1 LTNSNIYGSN
11 QSGVSHGVSQKPHSK
26 PLILKVSFWSKIGTV
41 NRTRVMHLL
50 DFPHV
55 FLPWIAAGITFIA
68 VFLYKFLQFALGWP
82 WESWEQALFDLAG
95 MLGLSVLAFLIAQVF
110 QRSIQERR
118 QIREQLE
125 TQVRMAEQA
134 NQRLAAVFR
143 LRKQFIEASE
153 ENEIIDWL
161 LRLSV
166 EAAGGRGGSFVPLD
180 EHGQPLAAYGYGDAP
195 PPVTEAW
202 VEYLASPAVR
212 DRCKVCENYNHLS
225 TSCPLLKGPFAD
237 AVGIYCLPVRR
248 GEREFGVL
256 NLYLVDADKLGIETR
271 MFLQS
276 LVDETAVGLEGVWLR
291 KRELSAL
298 RQLQSVR
305 QKSDLTSLLSGL
317 LENVQTTLEADFAF
331 LVVRSSGESDLLSV
345 VDASKGYQEKTYCGE
360 FPTQARAFVDGIVQ
374 GVIESGEPVN
384 LSSNTVDSSV
394 QPGVRAVLAVPLLS
408 VDQSPLGALL
418 VGNRRAKNFHQRQLT
433 LMLTVAGQIS
443 LVVQN
448 TRQLSELQY
457 KTMMEERTRLAR
469 EIHDGL
475 AQTLGFL
482 KLQTAQMLGYLERG
496 DVGKLKQSIQTYYET
511 LSVAYEDARYAIDGL
526 RISPAGNR
534 LNTWIEQ
541 TLNEFL
547 DNPGMSQLDASL
559 ECMEVNSEILSEV
572 QAQLIRILQEA
583 LSNVRKHAAA
593 RHVWISCYEQER
605 DLVMEIRDDGCG
617 FSPDDVPG
625 HSQHGL
631 RGMRERAELI
641 RADFQ
646 VVSRPQEGTTIRV
659 CLPMRIGE
667 TI

>member
-1 LTNSNIYGSN
+1 LALRDSATAF
-11 QSGVSHGVSQKPHSK
+11 HKDR
-26 PLILKVSFWSKIGTV
+26 LILKLSFWSKIGTV
-41 NRTRVMHLL
+41 NRAKENHPQY
-50 DFPHV
+50 FPSWL
-55 FLPWIAAGITFIA
+55 LPWVAAGITLTV
-68 VFLYKFLQFALGWP
+68 VFLYKFLQFVFGW
-82 WESWEQALFDLAG
+82 SWDSWGEVLLDLAG
-95 MLGLSVLAFLIAQVF
+95 MLGLAVVAFLITRTF
-110 QRSIQERR
+110 QRNSQERR
-118 QIREQLE
+118 QTRDLLE
-125 TQVRMAEQA
+125 TQIRVAEEA

-143 LRKQFIEASE
+143 LRKQFIEAIDE
-153 ENEIIDWL
+153 KEIIDWL
-161 LRLSV
+161 LRLTV
-166 EAAGGRGGSFVPLD
+166 EVAGGSGGSFVPLD
-180 EHGQPLAAYGYGDAP
+180 EHGQPLASHGYGDAP

-225 TSCPLLKGPFAD
+225 TSCPLLKGPF
-237 AVGIYCLPVRR
+237 VESMGIYCLPVRR

-256 NLYLVDADKLGIETR
+256 NLYLADADKLDVETR
-271 MFLQS
+271 IFLQS

-291 KRELSAL
+291 RRELSAL

-305 QKSDLTSLLSGL
+305 QKSDLTDLLSGL
-317 LENVQTTLEADFAF
+317 LENVQQTLEADFAF
-331 LVVRSSGESDLLSV
+331 LVVRNTGASELLTGTS
-345 VDASKGYQEKTYCGE
+345 ASLSYDEKASCGE
-360 FPTQARAFVDGIVQ
+360 FPTEARAFVDGIVQ
-374 GVIESGEPVN
+374 GVIEAGEPAN
-384 LSSNTVDSSV
+384 LSSNTADSSFR
-394 QPGVRAVLAVPLLS
+394 PGVKAILAVPLLA
-408 VDQSPLGALL
+408 VDQSPFGALL

-433 LMLTVAGQIS
+433 LLLTVAGQIS

-448 TRQLSELQY
+448 TQQLSELQY

-482 KLQTAQMLGYLERG
+482 KLQTAQMLGYLDRG
-496 DVGKLKQSIQTYYET
+496 DLEKLKQSIQTYYET
-511 LSVAYEDARYAIDGL
+511 LSTAYEDARYAIDGL

-541 TLNEFL
+541 TLHEFL

-583 LSNVRKHAAA
+583 LSNVRKHSGA
-593 RHVWISCYEQER
+593 RHVWVSCYEQDR
-605 DLVMEIRDDGCG
+605 DLVMEIRDDGRG

-641 RADFQ
+641 GADFQ
-646 VVSRPQEGTTIRV
+646 VISRPQQGTAIRIS
-659 CLPMRIGE
+659 LPMRVGV

>member
-1 LTNSNIYGSN
+1 M
-11 QSGVSHGVSQKPHSK
+11 
-26 PLILKVSFWSKIGTV
+26 
-41 NRTRVMHLL
+41 NRARVIRPP
-50 DFPHV
+50 DFPSWL
-55 FLPWIAAGITFIA
+55 LPWVVAAITFII
-68 VFLYKFLQFALGWP
+68 VSLYKILQFVLGW
-82 WESWEQALFDLAG
+82 SWRSWGEALFDLAG
-95 MLGLSVLAFLIAQVF
+95 ILGLAIGAYTIALIY
-110 QRSIQERR
+110 QRINQERER
-118 QIREQLE
+118 TREIME
-125 TQVRMAEQA
+125 TQVRLAEGA

-143 LRKQFIEASE
+143 LRKQFLDASDE
-153 ENEIIDWL
+153 SEIIDWL
-161 LRLSV
+161 LRLAV
-166 EAAGGRGGSFVPLD
+166 EAAGGSGVSFVPLD
-180 EHGQPLAAYGYGDAP
+180 EHGQPLAAHGFGDAP
-195 PPVTEAW
+195 PPITEAW

-225 TSCPLLKGPFAD
+225 TSCPLLKGPFSESI
-237 AVGIYCLPVRR
+237 GIFCLPVRR

-256 NLYLVDADKLGIETR
+256 NLYLPDAEKLDQETR
-271 MFLQS
+271 IFLQS

-291 KRELSAL
+291 RRELSAL

-305 QKSDLTSLLSGL
+305 QKSDLTALLSGL
-317 LENVQTTLEADFAF
+317 LENVQQTLEADFAF
-331 LVVRSSGESDLLSV
+331 LVVRDPEESDMLSGTSQ
-345 VDASKGYQEKTYCGE
+345 ALRFQEKAYCGE
-360 FPTQARAFVDGIVQ
+360 FPVQAHAFVDGIVQ

-384 LSSNTVDSSV
+384 LSTTSADSSAR
-394 QPGVRAVLAVPLLS
+394 PGVRAVLAVPLLA

-433 LMLTVAGQIS
+433 LLLTVAGQIS

-448 TRQLSELQY
+448 TRQISELQY

-482 KLQTAQMLGYLERG
+482 KLQTAQMLSYLDRG
-496 DVGKLKQSIQTYYET
+496 DFNKLKQSIRTYYET
-511 LSVAYEDARYAIDGL
+511 LSTAYEDARYAIDGL
-526 RISPAGNR
+526 RISPTGNR

-547 DNPGMSQLDASL
+547 DSPGMSQLDVSL

-593 RHVWISCYEQER
+593 SHVWVSCYEQER
-605 DLVMEIRDDGCG
+605 DLVLEIRDDGCG

-641 RADFQ
+641 GADFQ
-646 VVSRPQEGTTIRV
+646 VISRPLQGTTIRL
-659 CLPMRIGE
+659 CLPMRVGV